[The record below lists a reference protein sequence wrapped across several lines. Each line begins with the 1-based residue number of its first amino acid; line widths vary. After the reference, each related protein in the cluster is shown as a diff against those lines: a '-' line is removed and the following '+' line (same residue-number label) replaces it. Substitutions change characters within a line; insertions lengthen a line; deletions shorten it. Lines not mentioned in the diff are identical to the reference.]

1 MPDFIAPDPIEKEK
15 TRSFDGY
22 KGAKSARLKT
32 LVQQITHELEALENR
47 KRKRKAKDQ
56 ETFEV
61 AIEAIVCNLLHSQL
75 TNPDRR
81 ISVPL
86 SNRHLSTK
94 SRYRSPVLGAK
105 FPDHLKLLASEAMG
119 LVDLK
124 IGHKKVVALDNDGRP
139 IFDTKVSS
147 IKATPKLL
155 QRAGA
160 DFLEFSDFGRLPGEE
175 VIILKAEKE
184 WHSDNGQWIQ
194 YKDTPETIRMK
205 SELEEI
211 NAWLGDIDLYVQTG
225 NWVPDCSRK
234 RLLRIFNNSSFGE
247 GGRLYHGLWQDLNKA
262 TRRNEL
268 LINGQ
273 SVVELDYGQMFLRML
288 YADTATG
295 APDVEDLY
303 AIPDCSYSRDGLKK
317 ITTAALTT
325 DSVLTRM
332 PEGARKHFPDDLP
345 FSEVMAKITEYH
357 APIAPHLFT
366 GVGMKLQKREAD
378 IMVKLLLKAKA
389 QNLIL
394 LPIHDGV
401 LCQAGRELETK
412 QLMETVFREETGANA
427 VVRIEHR

>member
-1 MPDFIAPDPIEKEK
+1 MPDFISPDPIEKQK

-22 KGAKSARLKT
+22 RGARSARLKT
-32 LVQQITHELEALENR
+32 LVHQITHELEALENR

-56 ETFEV
+56 EAFE
-61 AIEAIVCNLLHSQL
+61 AAMEAIVCNLLHAQL
-75 TNPDRR
+75 IDPNRR

-124 IGHKKVVALDNDGRP
+124 IGHKKVVAMDNDGRP
-139 IFDTKVSS
+139 IFDTMVSS
-147 IKATPKLL
+147 IKATPKLF
-155 QRAGA
+155 QRA
-160 DFLEFSDFGRLPGEE
+160 DVDSLEFSDFGRLPGEE

-194 YKDTPETIRMK
+194 YEDTPETIRMR

-211 NAWLGDIDLYVQTG
+211 NAWLGDLDLYVQTG
-225 NWVPDCSRK
+225 DWVPDCSRK
-234 RLLRIFNNSSFGE
+234 RLLRIFNNSSFDE

-288 YADTATG
+288 YADTEAG

-303 AIPDCSYSRDGLKK
+303 AIPGCSYSRDGLKK

-332 PEGARKHFPDDLP
+332 PEDTRKHFSDAISFD
-345 FSEVMAKITEYH
+345 EVMEQIKGYH
-357 APIAPHLFT
+357 APIAHHFFT
-366 GVGMKLQKREAD
+366 GIGMKLQKREAD

-389 QNLIL
+389 EDLIL
-394 LPIHDGV
+394 LPLHDGV
-401 LCQAGRELETK
+401 LGIRGEERRIKEL
-412 QLMETVFREETGANA
+412 MRDVFRKETGAEA
-427 VVRIEHR
+427 VVGIKGG